1 MMYPPSRRRVSSGSS
16 QDGCS
21 AFCKKTSRRVEVGL
35 SSSDT
40 LKALQEFRQYQ
51 LSETADGRPIEIA
64 RSAEEVVCLAFDTG
78 RQFFVSMHVL
88 AEDFENRHDEELAF
102 HLRAS
107 EAKLIRHPNVSVV
120 YEVGED
126 EGTPYFVTEFIDGES
141 LAAYLTRAAPLPE
154 MIALLLVKQLAQGAS
169 EMRNYPD
176 LFQRCDITASRVT
189 SYSASPS
196 DLTVKIADPGVAG
209 RGGGTSESGLCHLL
223 AGVALAATGSGNLAE
238 LEGSGLKGLLGVS
251 ALGGTLRRMITAVA
265 DGEIETIDALL
276 RGIVRCMEDTER
288 DWSAPIEARVMP
300 LRQLNAQLRSAASI
314 ERVLGAEFELD
325 FNDGDLLFHG
335 FLD

>member
-1 MMYPPSRRRVSSGSS
+1 MYPPSRRRVSSGSS

-209 RGGGTSESGLCHLL
+209 RGGGVRASRGC
-223 AGVALAATGSGNLAE
+223 VIYW
-238 LEGSGLKGLLGVS
+238 LEWL
-251 ALGGTLRRMITAVA
+251 
-265 DGEIETIDALL
+265 
-276 RGIVRCMEDTER
+276 
-288 DWSAPIEARVMP
+288 
-300 LRQLNAQLRSAASI
+300 
-314 ERVLGAEFELD
+314 
-325 FNDGDLLFHG
+325 
-335 FLD
+335 